1 MKKVSKL
8 VAMLMVLVM
17 TLSLTACGG
26 NSGKDLVG
34 TWSMSCDL
42 SEMMSEQMG
51 SEFADFSSSFVI
63 TLKFAFN
70 EDGTFKMFVD
80 EEELGGTLDT
90 WMDDFIAYA
99 VDMTYDMFEEQ
110 GIDKETADG
119 LIQEQ
124 YGTTMEEALRQ
135 EMEGSIDA
143 SELAAS
149 VEVDGVYEV
158 KGNKLYMSEGTEI
171 NKNEYDLFKISGDT
185 LTLELA
191 DGVEAEE
198 IIPGM
203 SYPLSL
209 TREK

>member
-26 NSGKDLVG
+26 NAGKDLIG

-42 SEMMSEQMG
+42 SDMMAEQMG
-51 SEFADFSSSFVI
+51 SEFADFDSSFVI

-70 EDGTFKMFVD
+70 EDGTCKVYVD

-90 WMDDFIAYA
+90 WMNDLIAYA

-110 GIDKETADG
+110 GIDRETADG
-119 LIQEQ
+119 MIQEQ
-124 YGTTMEEALRQ
+124 YGTTMEEVLRQ
-135 EMEGSIDA
+135 QMEGSIDA
-143 SELAAS
+143 SDLAAS
-149 VEVDGVYEV
+149 VEVNGVYEV
-158 KGNKLYMSEGTEI
+158 KGNKLYMSEGSEI

-203 SYPLSL
+203 SYPLTL